1 MSKMYIT
8 VLWISFM
15 ASYLPF
21 LSIVVVV
28 VVVSDEPPLVIDE
41 ALPKP
46 ILTLTK
52 LKVSIMRCLWHRHL
66 SIE

>member
-1 MSKMYIT
+1 MT

-21 LSIVVVV
+21 LSIEVVVV
-28 VVVSDEPPLVIDE
+28 VLVSDEPPLVIVE
-41 ALPKP
+41 PLPNP

-52 LKVSIMRCLWHRHL
+52 LKVSIMRCLWHRHF

>member
-1 MSKMYIT
+1 MT

-21 LSIVVVV
+21 LSIEVVVV
-28 VVVSDEPPLVIDE
+28 VVVSDEPPLVIVE
-41 ALPKP
+41 PLPKP

-52 LKVSIMRCLWHRHL
+52 LKVSIMRCLWHRHFN
-66 SIE
+66 IE